1 MTVKT
6 VKLNKLLVFIAITE
20 LAGLFG
26 FLLGGS
32 PKQSY
37 AALVKPPAAPPG
49 WLFSVVW
56 VALYLL
62 IGTAAY
68 LFSGAGP
75 GSGRGQY
82 RCGKW
87 GGFWAFDSDRLFRRC
102 FCGLSGSGHCGDA
115 QFHSHICASDRFPA
129 RTGAGG
135 AVGGAG
141 QADRQ
146 PAVFLCRLFCR
157 CRLTEHFFL
166 TIMTTR

>member
-68 LFSGAGP
+68 LFSCSGP
-75 GSGRGQY
+75 GSAKVLRLYWVQLLLNVL
-82 RCGKW
+82 W
-87 GGFWAFDSDRLFRRC
+87 SPFFWRLQFRVC
-102 FCGLSGSGHCGDA
+102 AALIIAALLVLNGLIFWFG
-115 QFHSHICASDRFPA
+115 
-129 RTGAGG
+129 
-135 AVGGAG
+135 
-141 QADRQ
+141 
-146 PAVFLCRLFCR
+146 CRLN
-157 CRLTEHFFL
+157 RLAALLFL
-166 TIMTTR
+166 PYLLWLCFALYLNIGFVLLN

>member
-26 FLLGGS
+26 FLLGGN

-62 IGTAAY
+62 IGTAA
-68 LFSGAGP
+68 
-75 GSGRGQY
+75 
-82 RCGKW
+82 
-87 GGFWAFDSDRLFRRC
+87 
-102 FCGLSGSGHCGDA
+102 
-115 QFHSHICASDRFPA
+115 
-129 RTGAGG
+129 
-135 AVGGAG
+135 
-141 QADRQ
+141 
-146 PAVFLCRLFCR
+146 
-157 CRLTEHFFL
+157 
-166 TIMTTR
+166 